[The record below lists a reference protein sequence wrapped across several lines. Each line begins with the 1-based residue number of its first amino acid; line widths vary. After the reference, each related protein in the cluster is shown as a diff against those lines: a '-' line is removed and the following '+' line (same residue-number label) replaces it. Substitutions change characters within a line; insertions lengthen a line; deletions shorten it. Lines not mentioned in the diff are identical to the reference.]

1 MEAIRRIVRREG
13 NTLTIEL
20 PADFQAQTVE
30 LIILPA
36 DNTIDAIPTDKPSV
50 DEVAQE
56 GLTDFQRYLLTW
68 PTMSEGEY
76 NDYLSKKE
84 GFREWTKQSV

>member
-36 DNTIDAIPTDKPSV
+36 DNNTDAILTDKPSV
-50 DEVAQE
+50 DEVAKE
-56 GLTDFQRYLLTW
+56 GLTDFQRYLLTA
-68 PTMSEGEY
+68 PDLIDQEY
-76 NDYLSKKE
+76 DQIQKK
-84 GFREWTKQSV
+84 RKALNQWRKLV